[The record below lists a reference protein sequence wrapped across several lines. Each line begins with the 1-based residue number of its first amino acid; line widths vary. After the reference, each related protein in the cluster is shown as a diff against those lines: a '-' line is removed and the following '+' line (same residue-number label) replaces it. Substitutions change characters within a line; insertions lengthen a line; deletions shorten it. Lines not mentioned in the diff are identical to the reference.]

1 MTSIAPTRRV
11 LVAGLA
17 LTGLGIGPARAATDV
32 TVYKDP
38 ECGCCGGW
46 AKHLRGAGFAVT
58 EKPVADLTAVKA
70 RAGVPE
76 ALQSCHTAFI
86 DGYVLEGHVP
96 VEAVQR
102 LLRER
107 PAVVGLAVPG
117 MPIGSPG
124 MEGPNP
130 EPYDVMAFAKVGA
143 PRIFLSVRP
152 GGKRSL

>member
-1 MTSIAPTRRV
+1 MASITPTRRV

-17 LTGLGIGPARAATDV
+17 LTGLGLGPARAATDV

-46 AKHLRGAGFAVT
+46 AKHLRAAGFAVT
-58 EKPVADLTAVKA
+58 ERPVADLAAVKA

-76 ALQSCHTAFI
+76 ALQSCHTAFV

-96 VEAVQR
+96 LEAVQR

-124 MEGPNP
+124 MEGPDP
-130 EPYDVMAFAKVGA
+130 EPYDVMAFAKSGTPSV
-143 PRIFLSVRP
+143 FLSVRP
-152 GGKRSL
+152 ASGRGL